1 MVKSFKRH
9 ANNMNLASSQR
20 LRIQRSSPE
29 SHKLFFP
36 KCGLDKS
43 NVKEMVTNF
52 VSIFP
57 RNFWTISKWKKK
69 IGSCKIFVALE
80 KTYLIVEEHA
90 NEKFKFWLNQRQRGL
105 LVPLVFCGRH
115 SLHLACVHRPK
126 YKSLKFSFS
135 KLKRAN

>member
-1 MVKSFKRH
+1 MVKSFKCH
-9 ANNMNLASSQR
+9 ANNVNLASLQR

-29 SHKLFFP
+29 SHKLFFS
-36 KCGLDKS
+36 KCGNGNKLRLD
-43 NVKEMVTNF
+43 
-52 VSIFP
+52 
-57 RNFWTISKWKKK
+57 ISANLLDDQQMEKK

-105 LVPLVFCGRH
+105 LVPLIFCGRH
-115 SLHLACVHRPK
+115 SLHLACVHLPK

-135 KLKRAN
+135 KLKHAN